1 MKNTW
6 KLMAGLAAVA
16 VLAAGIVVL
25 AGNGFGESNWGSQS
39 QTASASACLCEESRD
54 ADGDGIPN
62 AQDPDWTR
70 PLDGTGYQSGAGCGC
85 NSGSNAG
92 CPFYGNGGGA
102 GERGTCLGANR
113 LGQGYGFA
121 SSAGCPRR

>member
-16 VLAAGIVVL
+16 ILAAGIVAL
-25 AGNGFGESNWGSQS
+25 AGNGFGGNNGGYQS
-39 QTASASACLCEESRD
+39 QAGSGSTCPCEASRD

-70 PLDGTGYQSGAGCGC
+70 PLDGTGYQCGAGGGC
-85 NSGSNAG
+85 DSGLSARCAFYGSNGVGDCGA
-92 CPFYGNGGGA
+92 CP
-102 GERGTCLGANR
+102 GANH
-113 LGQGYGFA
+113 LGQGYGFG
-121 SSAGCPRR
+121 SSADCPRR